1 MNIKIW
7 SDYTCPYC
15 YIGKAHIAEALK
27 QAELTDVTIEL
38 KSYQLA
44 PDAKPEP
51 GLTIFEYLGQ
61 RQGMTK
67 QQIEDYAKQLSDH
80 GKEAGVVINLLTI
93 VPTNTMDAHR
103 LTHFAA
109 TQNKASELADVIYK
123 AHFEEGKDISDHSI
137 LTELAVTVGLE
148 KDQVDALLS
157 SDEYQDIVLADQQ
170 QSSALGAQGVPFFL
184 FNNKFTLSGA
194 QPVETFVKAFEQI
207 AKQSE

>member
-1 MNIKIW
+1 M
-7 SDYTCPYC
+7 
-15 YIGKAHIAEALK
+15 
-27 QAELTDVTIEL
+27 TIEL

-51 GLTIFEYLGQ
+51 GLTIYEYLGQ

-67 QQIEDYAKQLSDH
+67 EQIDAYAKQLGDH
-80 GKEAGVVINLLTI
+80 AKKAGVTINLLSI

-109 TQNKASELADVIYK
+109 TQSKASPLADVIYK
-123 AHFEEGKDISDHSI
+123 AHFEEGKDISDHAI
-137 LTELAVTVGLE
+137 LTELALSVDLAKE
-148 KDQVDALLS
+148 QVEALLA
-157 SDEYQDIVLADQQ
+157 SDEYRETVLADQQ